1 MVDLWPGLVVALDL
15 DSEEKIKS
23 IVEQLTPKVKKFKI
37 GPVAYT
43 RFGPEA
49 INWVCKKGADVFLDF
64 KLYDIPNTMIETA
77 KAFVDLGIWAFT
89 VHLKA
94 GRESISM
101 LTDQVADYAKE
112 NNKRAPLAFGV
123 TELTSKEA
131 SLEQILNLA
140 KEGKEAGIQGIVCSV
155 WEAKTIK
162 EETGL
167 LAITPGIRITS
178 QQAGKGVSS
187 DDQKRIASL
196 ADAVKAGSDY
206 FVVGRPIVKS
216 HNPFLAAENLVK
228 SAL

>member
-1 MVDLWPGLVVALDL
+1 MVDLWPSLVVALDL
-15 DSEEKIKS
+15 DSEEKIKN
-23 IVEQLTPKVKKFKI
+23 IIEQLTPKAKKFKI

-77 KAFVDLGIWAFT
+77 KAFIDLGVWAFT

-101 LTDQVADYAKE
+101 LTDKISDYAKE
-112 NNKRAPLAFGV
+112 SDKRAPLVFGV
-123 TELTSKEA
+123 TELTSKKA
-131 SLEQILNLA
+131 APEQILNLA
-140 KEGKEAGIQGIVCSV
+140 KEGKEAGVQGVVCSV
-155 WEAKTIK
+155 WEAREIK
-162 EETGL
+162 RETGL
-167 LAITPGIRITS
+167 LTVTPGIRQKPS
-178 QQAGKGVSS
+178 A
-187 DDQKRIASL
+187 DDQKRTASL

-216 HNPFLAAENLVK
+216 DNPYRAAESLIER
-228 SAL
+228 AL

>member
-1 MVDLWPGLVVALDL
+1 MLDLWPSLVVALDL
-15 DSEEKIKS
+15 DSEEKIKN

-49 INWVCKKGADVFLDF
+49 INWVCQKGADVFLDF
-64 KLYDIPNTMIETA
+64 KLYDIPNTMVETA
-77 KAFVDLGIWAFT
+77 KAFIDLGVWAFT

-101 LTDQVADYAKE
+101 LTDQVSDYAKD
-112 NNKRAPLAFGV
+112 NNKRAPLVFGV

-131 SLEQILNLA
+131 SLGQILNLA

-155 WEAKTIK
+155 WEAKAIK

-167 LAITPGIRITS
+167 LAITPGIRIMS
-178 QQAGKGVSS
+178 QQAGKGVSY

-216 HNPFLAAENLVK
+216 HNPFLAAENLIK
-228 SAL
+228 SAF